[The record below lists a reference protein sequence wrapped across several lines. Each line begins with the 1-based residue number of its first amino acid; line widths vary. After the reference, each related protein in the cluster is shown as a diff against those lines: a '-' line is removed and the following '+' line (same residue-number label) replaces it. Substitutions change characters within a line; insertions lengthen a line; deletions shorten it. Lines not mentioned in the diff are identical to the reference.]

1 MRKREKKKWIIDF
14 IYIVYMASIIW
25 FLKERKLF
33 EFGLVV
39 FCIVSTLI
47 LGIVNKKVNKLLDN
61 SIYINLVIFIMVS
74 SLLGSC
80 FKFYSINHYDDFL
93 HLYSGIL
100 SCNVAYLIIRYFNN
114 EENIKMVNK
123 VFVMIFL
130 FMFTMGV
137 ASLWEIMEFSLD
149 NILGTH
155 TQIGGLEDTM
165 IDMVDALIGAI
176 ISIPYFIRKMSDKH
190 SKE

>member
-33 EFGLVV
+33 EFGIVV

-61 SIYINLVIFIMVS
+61 SIYINLGIFIMVS

-93 HLYSGIL
+93 HLYSGVL
-100 SCNVAYLIIRYFNN
+100 SCNIAYLIIRYFNN

-123 VFVMIFL
+123 VFVIIFL

-165 IDMVDALIGAI
+165 IDMIDALIGAI
-176 ISIPYFIRKMSDKH
+176 ISIPYFIRKLSDEYI
-190 SKE
+190 KE

>member
-33 EFGLVV
+33 EFGIVV

-61 SIYINLVIFIMVS
+61 SIYINLGIFIMVS

-93 HLYSGIL
+93 HLYSGVL
-100 SCNVAYLIIRYFNN
+100 SCNIAYLIIRYFNN

-123 VFVMIFL
+123 VFVIIFL

-137 ASLWEIMEFSLD
+137 ASLWEIMELSLD

-165 IDMVDALIGAI
+165 IDMIDALIGAI
-176 ISIPYFIRKMSDKH
+176 ISIPYFIRKLSDEYI
-190 SKE
+190 KE

>member
-14 IYIVYMASIIW
+14 IDIVYMASIIW

-33 EFGLVV
+33 EFGIVV

-93 HLYSGIL
+93 HLYSGVL

-123 VFVMIFL
+123 VFIIIFL

-165 IDMVDALIGAI
+165 IDMVDALIGAV
-176 ISIPYFIRKMSDKH
+176 ISIPYFIRKLSDEYI
-190 SKE
+190 KE

>member
-1 MRKREKKKWIIDF
+1 MRKLEKKKWIIGF
-14 IYIVYMASIIW
+14 IYILYIISIVW

-33 EFGLVV
+33 EFGIVF
-39 FCIVSTLI
+39 FCIVSTFI
-47 LGIVNKKVNKLLDN
+47 LGIINKKVNKLLDN

-93 HLYSGIL
+93 HLYSGVL
-100 SCNVAYLIIRYFNN
+100 SCNIAYLILRYFNN

-123 VFVMIFL
+123 VFVIIFL

-137 ASLWEIMEFSLD
+137 ASIWEIMEFSLD

-155 TQIGGLEDTM
+155 TQIGGLKDTI
-165 IDMVDALIGAI
+165 IDMIDALIGSI
-176 ISIPYFIRKMSDKH
+176 ISIPYFIRKLSDEYI
-190 SKE
+190 KE

>member
-33 EFGLVV
+33 EFGIVV

>member
-33 EFGLVV
+33 EFGIVV

-137 ASLWEIMEFSLD
+137 ASIWEIMEFSLD

>member
-33 EFGLVV
+33 EFEIVV

-61 SIYINLVIFIMVS
+61 STYINLVIFIMVS

-93 HLYSGIL
+93 HLYSGVL

-123 VFVMIFL
+123 VFIIIFL

-165 IDMVDALIGAI
+165 IDMVDALIGAV
-176 ISIPYFIRKMSDKH
+176 ISIPYFIRKLSDEYI
-190 SKE
+190 KE

>member
-33 EFGLVV
+33 EFGIVV

-93 HLYSGIL
+93 HLYSGVL
-100 SCNVAYLIIRYFNN
+100 SCNIAYLIIRYFNN

-123 VFVMIFL
+123 VFVIIFL

-165 IDMVDALIGAI
+165 IDMIDALIGVI
-176 ISIPYFIRKMSDKH
+176 ISIPYFIRKLSDEYI
-190 SKE
+190 KE

>member
-1 MRKREKKKWIIDF
+1 M
-14 IYIVYMASIIW
+14 YIWASIIW

-33 EFGLVV
+33 EFGIVV

>member
-33 EFGLVV
+33 EFGIVV

-123 VFVMIFL
+123 VFVMIYVYY
-130 FMFTMGV
+130 GC
-137 ASLWEIMEFSLD
+137 S
-149 NILGTH
+149 
-155 TQIGGLEDTM
+155 
-165 IDMVDALIGAI
+165 
-176 ISIPYFIRKMSDKH
+176 
-190 SKE
+190 

>member
-1 MRKREKKKWIIDF
+1 MRKRETKKSIIDF

-33 EFGLVV
+33 EFGIVV

>member
-33 EFGLVV
+33 EFEIVV

-61 SIYINLVIFIMVS
+61 SIYINLGIFIMVS

-93 HLYSGIL
+93 HLYSGVL
-100 SCNVAYLIIRYFNN
+100 SCNIAYLIIRYFNN

-123 VFVMIFL
+123 VFVIIFL

-165 IDMVDALIGAI
+165 IDMVDALIGAV
-176 ISIPYFIRKMSDKH
+176 ISIPYFIRKLSDEYI
-190 SKE
+190 KE

>member
-33 EFGLVV
+33 EFGIVV

-123 VFVMIFL
+123 VFVLIFL

-137 ASLWEIMEFSLD
+137 ASIWEIREFSLD

>member
-1 MRKREKKKWIIDF
+1 MRKLEKKKWIIGF
-14 IYIVYMASIIW
+14 IYILYIISIVW
-25 FLKERKLF
+25 FLKEKKLF
-33 EFGLVV
+33 ELGIVV
-39 FCIVSTLI
+39 FCIVSTFI
-47 LGIVNKKVNKLLDN
+47 LGIINKKINKLLDN

-100 SCNVAYLIIRYFNN
+100 SCNIAYLIIRYFNN

-123 VFVMIFL
+123 IFVIIFL

-137 ASLWEIMEFSLD
+137 ASIWEIMEFSLD

-155 TQIGGLEDTM
+155 TQIGGLNDTI
-165 IDMVDALIGAI
+165 IDMIEALIGSI
-176 ISIPYFIRKMSDKH
+176 ISIPYFIRKLSNEYIK
-190 SKE
+190 

>member
-25 FLKERKLF
+25 FLKERTLF
-33 EFGLVV
+33 EFGIVV

>member
-33 EFGLVV
+33 EFGIVV

-93 HLYSGIL
+93 HLYSGVL

-123 VFVMIFL
+123 VFVIIFL

-165 IDMVDALIGAI
+165 IDMVDALIGAV
-176 ISIPYFIRKMSDKH
+176 ISIPYFIRKLSDEYI
-190 SKE
+190 KE

>member
-33 EFGLVV
+33 EFGIVV

-165 IDMVDALIGAI
+165 IDMIDALIGAI
-176 ISIPYFIRKMSDKH
+176 ISIPYFIRKLSDEYI
-190 SKE
+190 KE

>member
-33 EFGLVV
+33 EFGIVV

-61 SIYINLVIFIMVS
+61 SIYINLGIFIMVS

-93 HLYSGIL
+93 HLYSGVL
-100 SCNVAYLIIRYFNN
+100 SCNIAYLIIRYFNN

-165 IDMVDALIGAI
+165 IDMIDALIGAM
-176 ISIPYFIRKMSDKH
+176 ISIPYFIRKIRINI

>member
-33 EFGLVV
+33 EFGIVV

-100 SCNVAYLIIRYFNN
+100 SCNIAYLIIRYFNN

-123 VFVMIFL
+123 VFVIIFL

>member
-33 EFGLVV
+33 EFGIVV

-165 IDMVDALIGAI
+165 IDMIDALIGAI

>member
-33 EFGLVV
+33 EFGIVV

-47 LGIVNKKVNKLLDN
+47 LGRVNKKVNKLLDN

-93 HLYSGIL
+93 HLYSGVL

-123 VFVMIFL
+123 VFIIIFL

-165 IDMVDALIGAI
+165 IDMVDALIGAV
-176 ISIPYFIRKMSDKH
+176 ISIPYFIRKLSDEYI
-190 SKE
+190 KE

>member
-33 EFGLVV
+33 EFGIVV

-61 SIYINLVIFIMVS
+61 STYINLVIFIMVS

-93 HLYSGIL
+93 HLYSGVL

-123 VFVMIFL
+123 VFIIIFL

-165 IDMVDALIGAI
+165 IDMVDALIGAV
-176 ISIPYFIRKMSDKH
+176 ISIPYFIRKLSDEYI
-190 SKE
+190 KE

>member
-33 EFGLVV
+33 EFGIVV

-93 HLYSGIL
+93 HLYSGVL

-123 VFVMIFL
+123 VFIIIFL

-165 IDMVDALIGAI
+165 IDMVDALIGAV
-176 ISIPYFIRKMSDKH
+176 ISIPYFIRKLSDEYI
-190 SKE
+190 KE

>member
-33 EFGLVV
+33 EFGIVV

-74 SLLGSC
+74 SLLGRC

-114 EENIKMVNK
+114 EENITMGNK
-123 VFVMIFL
+123 VFVMICL

>member
-33 EFGLVV
+33 EFGIVV

-155 TQIGGLEDTM
+155 TQIGGLEDTI

>member
-33 EFGLVV
+33 EFGIVV

-61 SIYINLVIFIMVS
+61 STYINLVIFIMVS

-93 HLYSGIL
+93 HLYSGVL
-100 SCNVAYLIIRYFNN
+100 SCNIAYLIIRYFNN

-123 VFVMIFL
+123 VFVIIFL

-165 IDMVDALIGAI
+165 IDMIDALIGAI
-176 ISIPYFIRKMSDKH
+176 ISIPYFIRKLSDEYI
-190 SKE
+190 KE

>member
-1 MRKREKKKWIIDF
+1 MRKLEKKKWIIGF
-14 IYIVYMASIIW
+14 IYILYIISIVW
-25 FLKERKLF
+25 FLKEKKLF
-33 EFGLVV
+33 ELGIVV
-39 FCIVSTLI
+39 FCIVSTFI
-47 LGIVNKKVNKLLDN
+47 LGIINKKINKLLDN

-100 SCNVAYLIIRYFNN
+100 SCNIAYLIIRYFNN

-123 VFVMIFL
+123 IFVIIFL

-137 ASLWEIMEFSLD
+137 ASIWEIMEFSLD

-155 TQIGGLEDTM
+155 TQIGGLNDTI
-165 IDMVDALIGAI
+165 IDMIDALIGSI
-176 ISIPYFIRKMSDKH
+176 ISIPYFIRKLSNEYIK
-190 SKE
+190 

>member
-33 EFGLVV
+33 EFGIVV

-93 HLYSGIL
+93 HLYSGVL
-100 SCNVAYLIIRYFNN
+100 SCNVAYLIIRYFKN

-123 VFVMIFL
+123 VFIIIFL

-165 IDMVDALIGAI
+165 IDMVDALIGAV
-176 ISIPYFIRKMSDKH
+176 ISIPYFIRKLSDEYI
-190 SKE
+190 KE

>member
-33 EFGLVV
+33 EFGIVV

-137 ASLWEIMEFSLD
+137 ASIWEIMEFSLD

-165 IDMVDALIGAI
+165 IDMVDALIGAV
-176 ISIPYFIRKMSDKH
+176 ISIPYFIRKLSDEYI
-190 SKE
+190 KE

>member
-33 EFGLVV
+33 EFGIVV

-61 SIYINLVIFIMVS
+61 SIYINLGIFIMVS

-93 HLYSGIL
+93 HLYSGVL
-100 SCNVAYLIIRYFNN
+100 SCNIAYLIIRYFNN

-123 VFVMIFL
+123 VFVIIFL

-165 IDMVDALIGAI
+165 IDMIDALIGVI
-176 ISIPYFIRKMSDKH
+176 ISIPYFIRKLSDEYI
-190 SKE
+190 KE

>member
-1 MRKREKKKWIIDF
+1 MGKIEKKNWIIRF
-14 IYIVYMASIIW
+14 IYIIYMASIIW
-25 FLKERKLF
+25 FLKERKIF
-33 EFGLVV
+33 ELGILT
-39 FCIVSTLI
+39 FCIVSTFL

-74 SLLGSC
+74 SLFGSC

-93 HLYSGIL
+93 HLYSGVL
-100 SCNVAYLIIRYFNN
+100 SCNIAYLIIRYFNN

-165 IDMVDALIGAI
+165 IDMIDALIGAF
-176 ISIPYFIRKMSDKH
+176 ISIPYFIKKLSDEYI
-190 SKE
+190 KE

>member
-33 EFGLVV
+33 EFGIVV

-80 FKFYSINHYDDFL
+80 FKFYSINNYDDFL

>member
-1 MRKREKKKWIIDF
+1 
-14 IYIVYMASIIW
+14 MASIIW

-33 EFGLVV
+33 EFGIVV

-61 SIYINLVIFIMVS
+61 SIYINLVILLWYRH
-74 SLLGSC
+74 LLGSC

-137 ASLWEIMEFSLD
+137 ASIWEIMEF
-149 NILGTH
+149 
-155 TQIGGLEDTM
+155 
-165 IDMVDALIGAI
+165 
-176 ISIPYFIRKMSDKH
+176 FIR
-190 SKE
+190 

>member
-33 EFGLVV
+33 EFGIVV

-61 SIYINLVIFIMVS
+61 SIYINLVIFIMVA

-93 HLYSGIL
+93 HLYSGVL
-100 SCNVAYLIIRYFNN
+100 SCNIAYLIIRYFNN

-123 VFVMIFL
+123 VFVIIFL

>member
-33 EFGLVV
+33 EFGIVV

-93 HLYSGIL
+93 HLYSGVL
-100 SCNVAYLIIRYFNN
+100 SCNIAYLIIRYFNN

>member
-33 EFGLVV
+33 EFGIVV

-80 FKFYSINHYDDFL
+80 FKLYSINHYDDFL
-93 HLYSGIL
+93 HLYSGVL

-123 VFVMIFL
+123 VFIIIFL

-165 IDMVDALIGAI
+165 IDMVDALIGAV
-176 ISIPYFIRKMSDKH
+176 ISIPYFIRKLSDEYI
-190 SKE
+190 KE

>member
-33 EFGLVV
+33 EFGIVV

-93 HLYSGIL
+93 HLYSGVL
-100 SCNVAYLIIRYFNN
+100 SCNIAYLIIRYFNN

-123 VFVMIFL
+123 VFVIIFL

>member
-33 EFGLVV
+33 EFGIVV

-61 SIYINLVIFIMVS
+61 STYINLVIFIMVS

-93 HLYSGIL
+93 HLYSGVL
-100 SCNVAYLIIRYFNN
+100 SCNIAYLIIRYFNN

-123 VFVMIFL
+123 VFVIIFL

-165 IDMVDALIGAI
+165 IDMIDALIGVI
-176 ISIPYFIRKMSDKH
+176 ISIPYFIRKLSDEYI
-190 SKE
+190 KE

>member
-33 EFGLVV
+33 EFEIVV

-61 SIYINLVIFIMVS
+61 STYINLVIFIMVS

-93 HLYSGIL
+93 HLYSGVL
-100 SCNVAYLIIRYFNN
+100 SCNIAYLIIRYFNN

-123 VFVMIFL
+123 VFVIIFL

-137 ASLWEIMEFSLD
+137 ASLWEIMELSLD

-165 IDMVDALIGAI
+165 IDMIDALIGAI
-176 ISIPYFIRKMSDKH
+176 ISIPYFIRKLSDEYI
-190 SKE
+190 KE